1 MTFTGQN
8 YGARQP
14 ERIRKIIRTGL
25 GMHLGFS
32 ALFSLTL
39 FLTRYLT
46 VRCFTDDPAVIA
58 EGVTIICMLAFFYPV
73 FCCVEVFSSAM
84 RGCGNSVMPTVLTL
98 FGTCLLRLA
107 LLYTVTF
114 PHLSNWTIAI
124 CYPAT
129 WGATSLL
136 FLIYYRFFRWMPGQ
150 KSHT

>member
-1 MTFTGQN
+1 M
-8 YGARQP
+8 
-14 ERIRKIIRTGL
+14 
-25 GMHLGFS
+25 
-32 ALFSLTL
+32 
-39 FLTRYLT
+39 
-46 VRCFTDDPAVIA
+46 RCFTDDPAVIA

-114 PHLSNWTIAI
+114 PHLNNWTIAI

-136 FLIYYRFFRWMPGQ
+136 FLIYYRFFRWMPGPEAADIKRSRPHRAGSFYLQ
-150 KSHT
+150 PQYGIVFRSAKR

>member
-1 MTFTGQN
+1 M
-8 YGARQP
+8 
-14 ERIRKIIRTGL
+14 
-25 GMHLGFS
+25 
-32 ALFSLTL
+32 
-39 FLTRYLT
+39 
-46 VRCFTDDPAVIA
+46 RCFTDDPAVIA

-150 KSHT
+150 KPQT